1 MKREQEIRSVKIP
14 LLTQRHAFGCAMFFT
29 MRQAIGGIRSLRRE
43 IKPAIPSDEGL
54 QIDEILVSKSAPPP
68 PPPPTRGGGINFFPP
83 GGQFGE
89 VFHFPS
95 PFRPQ

>member
-43 IKPAIPSDEGL
+43 GNPAIPSDEGL
-54 QIDEILVSKSAPPP
+54 QNDQILKRVGLVGGAMSAPSARFARPSPGTTRGERRRRPPP
-68 PPPPTRGGGINFFPP
+68 PPPP
-83 GGQFGE
+83 
-89 VFHFPS
+89 
-95 PFRPQ
+95 